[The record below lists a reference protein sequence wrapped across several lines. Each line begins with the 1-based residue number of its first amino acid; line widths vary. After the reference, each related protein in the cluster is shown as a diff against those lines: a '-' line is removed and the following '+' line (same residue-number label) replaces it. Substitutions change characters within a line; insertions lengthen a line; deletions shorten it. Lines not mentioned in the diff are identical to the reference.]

1 MIDAGQV
8 HRRALV
14 LDSHNDTAVG
24 HILRGSIGLAGERSG
39 DLSSGGGA
47 ISRLREQIDPAVSP
61 LQLDIPSMRQGG
73 IDAACFAVDVTSA
86 WENHLLYALDGLAW
100 LKREIARHR
109 EDIEL
114 ALTAGDITAA
124 RERGRIAAVLAVENS
139 DALHRSL
146 SIIDSLYDVG
156 VRTMTLTHSTRSH
169 AGDGCEV
176 VAGGGLTGFGR
187 DVVDAMNQRGMLIDV
202 SHLNDAGFRDVL
214 ELSSD
219 PVVAS
224 HSCCRRL
231 CAHPRNLTDDQ
242 LRALGES
249 GGVVGLTFVPR
260 FLAGENPGLSHLL
273 DHIEHAVS
281 VAGPGAVGLGSDF
294 DGGGTL
300 LESAADFPRITA
312 GLAGRGFG
320 EEILTGILG
329 GNHLRLLAAVIG

>member
-24 HILRGSIGLAGERSG
+24 HILRGNIGLAGERSG
-39 DLSSGGGA
+39 DLSSRGGA
-47 ISRLREQIDPAVSP
+47 ISRLREQIDPEVSP
-61 LQLDIPSMRQGG
+61 LQLDIPLMRQGG

-109 EDIEL
+109 DDIEL
-114 ALTAGDITAA
+114 ALTAGDIAAA

-139 DALHRSL
+139 DALHRTL
-146 SIIDSLYDVG
+146 NVIDSLYDIG

-187 DVVDAMNQRGMLIDV
+187 EVVDAMNQLGMLIDV

-231 CAHPRNLTDDQ
+231 CAHPRNLTDEQ
-242 LRALGES
+242 LRALGEK

-320 EEILTGILG
+320 EEALTGILG